1 MDKRAQL
8 ILERA
13 QELFGRDH
21 PGRAWP
27 VAAGKTDTVILALQ
41 GRYLAHAEDRLL
53 AEGAIE
59 PVDQS

>member
-1 MDKRAQL
+1 MDKRARL

-21 PGRAWP
+21 PGRPWP
-27 VAAGKTDTVILALQ
+27 VAAGRSDTAVLALQ

-53 AEGAIE
+53 AEGVIE